1 MNTLEKKMFDHL
13 KNLRDNFGV
22 LGVKAEF
29 EAEGT
34 RIDELLRLVEI
45 TSKANL
51 KLGIK
56 IGGCEAMKDLME
68 VKQIGTDYVIAPMI
82 ESEYALIKFIQSKNK
97 VFDKVEQKFCD
108 FLINIETIQAFKNL
122 EKIIE
127 AHNLHKNESIKG
139 IVFGRV
145 DFSLSNHLS
154 RESINDSD
162 VTKYVIEVAKIC
174 KKNSLD
180 LVVGGG
186 ISLEAISALKE
197 INNTYLTRFETR
209 KVIFSSEAL
218 KLQNLS
224 EGMIEAV
231 KFELLWLKNKK
242 SYFAPVVLTEYHV
255 KPVVFVKVCLEV
267 FIRTKSKNFL

>member
-97 VFDKVEQKFCD
+97 VFDKVEQKYCD

-186 ISLEAISALKE
+186 ISLEAISALEE

-242 SYFAPVVLTEYHV
+242 SYYDN
-255 KPVVFVKVCLEV
+255 
-267 FIRTKSKNFL
+267 ISKEDDSRIEMLSKRWIDK